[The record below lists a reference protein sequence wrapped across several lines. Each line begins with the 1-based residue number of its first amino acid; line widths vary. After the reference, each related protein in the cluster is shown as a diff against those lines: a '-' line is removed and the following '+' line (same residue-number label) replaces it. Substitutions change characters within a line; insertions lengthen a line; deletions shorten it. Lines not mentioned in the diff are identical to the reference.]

1 MALVAVGLIRKT
13 GGNMFDLETIKAMN
27 APGFKAHQTWV
38 LISHPAVAEERAEV
52 KPQAEPAEAANV
64 YSRHP
69 HRSA

>member
-1 MALVAVGLIRKT
+1 
-13 GGNMFDLETIKAMN
+13 MFDLETIKAMN